1 MSDES
6 LRRDEIVSAYLDGEA
21 TPVRDCR
28 GRGGQRP
35 CWPGSKQLRAVR
47 DAIAAPVPSAVL
59 RNSATSCSAQPSGC
73 SRCGSRRP
81 PGSQDR
87 APCANPKPLLPGGG
101 CGRPLARGGRQ
112 RWPDRQQGRRRRR
125 HDRASAALRLWLTP
139 AAPAEMAA
147 GAAEEPTAELDM
159 ETVDD
164 AMPADEAMPE
174 QEPMAEEAMEEPAEY
189 AEAEEPEPAP
199 TAPSPTT
206 TIAVSA
212 ADDGEAA
219 AAEAAAAEEVAA
231 AEPETDDPRDTEY
244 TSGDSSAE
252 VSDTASQAVDLG
264 TLDDLETFLH
274 GVARHWQ
281 AQDADDAAL
290 TKPGECSASLQDR
303 VLELNGEVLQSFVAI
318 VGVEDPVTINAE
330 LARRDDGTAFIVY
343 AAGPDCETEIQELA
357 ELPAP

>member
-1 MSDES
+1 MSDE
-6 LRRDEIVSAYLDGEA
+6 RFREDELVSAYLDNEA
-21 TPVRDCR
+21 TPAEVAEVERDATLLAR
-28 GRGGQRP
+28 VE
-35 CWPGSKQLRAVR
+35 QLRSVR
-47 DAIAAPVPSAVL
+47 DAVAAPVPPAP
-59 RNSATSCSAQPSGC
+59 SAQ
-73 SRCGSRRP
+73 RE
-81 PGSQDR
+81 Q
-87 APCANPKPLLPGGG
+87 AI
-101 CGRPLARGGRQ
+101 
-112 RWPDRQQGRRRRR
+112 
-125 HDRASAALRLWLTP
+125 SAALGVADAEAAARLEAKIVPVHQPQRLLLAL
-139 AAPAEMAA
+139 AAAVILLAAVVGGGLIASRGGDDALEMASEAPTMADAAADAEMAA

>member
-1 MSDES
+1 MSDE
-6 LRRDEIVSAYLDGEA
+6 RFREDELVSAYLDNEA
-21 TPVRDCR
+21 TPAEVAEVERDATLLAR
-28 GRGGQRP
+28 VE
-35 CWPGSKQLRAVR
+35 QLRSVR
-47 DAIAAPVPSAVL
+47 DAVAAPGPPAPSA
-59 RNSATSCSAQPSGC
+59 
-73 SRCGSRRP
+73 
-81 PGSQDR
+81 
-87 APCANPKPLLPGGG
+87 
-101 CGRPLARGGRQ
+101 Q
-112 RWPDRQQGRRRRR
+112 REQ
-125 HDRASAALRLWLTP
+125 AISAALGVADAEAAARLEAKIVPVHQPQRLLLAL
-139 AAPAEMAA
+139 AAAVIVLAAVVGGGLIASRGGDDALEMASEATMPDAAADAEMAA

-164 AMPADEAMPE
+164 AMTADEAMPE
-174 QEPMAEEAMEEPAEY
+174 EEPMAEEAMEEPAEY

-219 AAEAAAAEEVAA
+219 AEEAAA
-231 AEPETDDPRDTEY
+231 AEPETDDPRDTES
-244 TSGDSSAE
+244 TTGDSSAE
-252 VSDTASQAVDLG
+252 VSDTANQAVDLG
-264 TLDDLETFLH
+264 TLDDLETFRH
-274 GVARHWQ
+274 GVARHWP

>member
-1 MSDES
+1 MSDE
-6 LRRDEIVSAYLDGEA
+6 RFREDELVSAYLDNEA
-21 TPVRDCR
+21 TPAEVAEVERDATLLAR
-28 GRGGQRP
+28 VE
-35 CWPGSKQLRAVR
+35 QLRSVR
-47 DAIAAPVPSAVL
+47 DAVAAPVPPAP
-59 RNSATSCSAQPSGC
+59 SAQ
-73 SRCGSRRP
+73 RE
-81 PGSQDR
+81 Q
-87 APCANPKPLLPGGG
+87 AI
-101 CGRPLARGGRQ
+101 
-112 RWPDRQQGRRRRR
+112 
-125 HDRASAALRLWLTP
+125 SAALGVADAEAAARLEAKIVPVHQPQRLLLAL
-139 AAPAEMAA
+139 AAAVIVLAAVVGGGLIASRGGDDALEMASEAPTMADAADDAEMAA

-159 ETVDD
+159 ETADD
-164 AMPADEAMPE
+164 AMAADEAMPE
-174 QEPMAEEAMEEPAEY
+174 EEPMAEEAMEEPAEY

-219 AAEAAAAEEVAA
+219 AEAEAAAAAAA

-244 TSGDSSAE
+244 TTGDSSAE
-252 VSDTASQAVDLG
+252 VSDTANQAVDLG

-274 GVARHWQ
+274 GVARHWP